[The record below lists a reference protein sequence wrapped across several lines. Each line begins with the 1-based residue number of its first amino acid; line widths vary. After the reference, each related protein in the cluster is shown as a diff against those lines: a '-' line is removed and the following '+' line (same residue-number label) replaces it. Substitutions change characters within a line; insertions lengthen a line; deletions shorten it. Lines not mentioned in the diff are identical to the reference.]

1 MILRKGST
9 GIRVFSSLLIVWAMF
24 NLMGMADVE
33 GWNFINQPLP
43 ERVIQANYFISVFF
57 ATLALMS
64 GVGILFLK
72 ESFRKIVLAAAFF
85 TLFTYLIE
93 GPLFIYA
100 NLPALV
106 QQQAAL
112 VITQTPD
119 LSLTGITAAI
129 WFIMIFGYVI
139 DFGFAVALIYF
150 FTRSKVKKQFN

>member
-43 ERVIQANYFISVFF
+43 ERVVQANYFITVFF
-57 ATLALMS
+57 TTLAMMS
-64 GVGILFLK
+64 GLGILFLK
-72 ESFRKIVLAAAFF
+72 ESFRKIVIAAAFF

-106 QQQAAL
+106 QKQAAL
-112 VITQTPD
+112 VIAESPD
-119 LSLTGITAAI
+119 LSLVGLKVAI
-129 WFIMIFGYVI
+129 WFITIFGYVL
-139 DFGFAVALIYF
+139 DFGFAVALVYF
-150 FTRSKVKKQFN
+150 FTRPQVKKQFN

>member
-43 ERVIQANYFISVFF
+43 ESVIQANYFISVFF

-64 GVGILFLK
+64 GVGILFLQ
-72 ESFRKIVLAAAFF
+72 ESFRKVVIASAFF
-85 TLFTYLIE
+85 TLFTYLVE

-100 NLPALV
+100 NLPDLV

-112 VITQTPD
+112 VITESPD
-119 LSLTGITAAI
+119 LSLAGLKTAI
-129 WFIMIFGYVI
+129 WFIMIFGYVL

-150 FTRSKVKKQFN
+150 FTKPQVKKQFK